1 MLLLLLLLLVLNNN
15 KKQLIRFKISKLFLK
30 LGNFLMLTSATCAHL
45 NFICRH
51 LVLILLLRVDVDV
64 DGGDGG
70 GGGGQ
75 GILLQGR

>member
-1 MLLLLLLLLVLNNN
+1 
-15 KKQLIRFKISKLFLK
+15 
-30 LGNFLMLTSATCAHL
+30 MLTSATCAHL

>member
-1 MLLLLLLLLVLNNN
+1 
-15 KKQLIRFKISKLFLK
+15 
-30 LGNFLMLTSATCAHL
+30 MLTDTSANCAHL
-45 NFICRH
+45 NLLICH

-70 GGGGQ
+70 GGQ